1 MFAADMLLDLARAPA
16 LNSDKGQVYLRQM
29 HEAAS
34 MLRTMKDFAFDT
46 RGIYRS
52 KEIRRLQAL

>member
-1 MFAADMLLDLARAPA
+1 MLLDLARAPA
-16 LNSDKGQVYLRQM
+16 LDSDKGQVYLRQM

-34 MLRTMKDFAFDT
+34 MLRIMKDFALDT